1 MSLKTRRLAI
11 LAALLLVPVFGMF
24 GGYRL
29 LAATRATPASAVA
42 DALAQARAAGSFHLT
57 ADVQQ
62 TALPSGASVNVSSQD
77 GESILRVEGDVVYP
91 KADGQPDTRLVFAST
106 PKAPSIELRVVD
118 GQSYIGLADRWQ
130 RIDDPSLGGAPS
142 GDYLGYLAAVTNVAK
157 GGAVKTAAGNL
168 DRYTFDIDGPLYAE
182 YLRQRMQSQ
191 LAGQLPQGM
200 QLARSPRYEG
210 MKGKGELW
218 VDGEGRAR
226 RQMID
231 LSLPAAQGQPATQ
244 AHMSVDFSRFG
255 DYVPPITAPAPGA
268 NGALT
273 AAQAGA
279 AATPAASTTALSV
292 LHAALDPEALS
303 IGLGLAVAVFLA
315 MFVLALVR
323 PRRFRR
329 LYAAIVGVTILSML
343 STPLLNADIFARF
356 QTRTASAASLDTTL
370 SNIGATPAPD
380 QGPDKLAQQI
390 AQEIWG
396 RQSTAPQRPA
406 AVGETLPTDLRDC
419 RVLYADQG
427 IDPNGDDDNDGL
439 TNATEWCLGT
449 DFKQADTDGDT
460 ITDTLEVGGYTDA
473 QGHKWL
479 LDPLQDDTNRDG
491 IGDGGACSVDS
502 TGKLVCK
509 DTDGDGTPDLW
520 DTDIDGDGVPNSD
533 DLTPYGVPDP
543 SDPTKYVVP
552 PYRPSVDVEVG
563 GPITN
568 SVVYIDAQVQPK
580 NTAHLRYGLTYLDWP
595 DDNQGQIKD
604 LDKSTRDVLL
614 IPVLEISSPVKP
626 SLGAQYGIAAIT
638 STDKASFTLLV
649 PLDTVGDGGR
659 VSAFGARLAFTSA
672 EVGQGLSLTNGR
684 IQWMTQA
691 SLDSWA
697 NCKDPNGAQDSSNCK
712 VDTQQSIVATY
723 YEDLFRVTGLEV
735 SATSNVQ
742 IAQFGAPKAPE
753 LPTPGVNDEARQMM
767 NLMSGLAPSFLGYQN
782 PDLPAIVQNFK
793 ATGAGAPY
801 TTTWGLDPSQ
811 MAVSYA
817 TYGSRDEAL
826 ATTNMTTT
834 AALLNANYTPCSA
847 TTTGAV
853 TPTLAIAYQETSSNL
868 EASSPLVAINN
879 GDPSVTSSAGIGF
892 SFPLANTASSL
903 TRRVQLGQY
912 TCAIDAASGQPRW
925 QALTLGQV
933 QAEIARR
940 YPDSGQDQ
948 YRSLAL
954 LLFNSYY
961 TGRSR
966 IMSVNGQLMPYAGT
980 DADPAAFLD
989 FNRPA
994 AAATTMPEYVRLAY
1008 QLDSLVTNLQNRGT
1022 AEAFRN
1028 WNTALG
1034 SSQFYARVAALIGA
1048 PIFKFLLYTYRNY
1061 DGAGGLF
1068 YGIFAPIDDDVVID
1082 DKLAQLLENLGIT
1095 SSQLKA
1101 AGRGAWGQIWSGS
1114 ATGELQEAARYK
1126 INQAKENP
1134 TDEVTDEQIDAEA
1147 KYWKSSG
1154 FIIGVAVSAI
1164 LIITAWSMYSSA
1176 ASGLS
1181 GVARDSLL
1189 AQTIATTLLTV
1200 FQFIIDTI
1208 IGVIFSTGPGALVGL
1223 LLFLILYIIVGAITG
1238 DWNPL
1243 DAYSKL
1249 TEWLAKVVLFVDL
1262 FVNQPAVSAG
1272 SPDMTVSNSGAISNT
1287 GVISGSQIAMTTA
1300 TTTTLTANTN
1310 TRQFKAGN
1318 TWFNGRAGNIG
1329 DVKSSWA
1336 FAEVDKDPVFNNGQ
1350 APAYTQDFSVQNT
1363 TVTQGQNTVPG
1374 TNCDDDTTVDA
1385 NQKKLCH
1392 NTMKLSFQVTQPG
1405 RNLIIPFLQQMEA
1418 NLAYQKCVGFGFY
1431 NCSADMNYSRGP
1443 QQTDDPTDFN
1453 NARQS
1458 ITFDVLP
1465 GDVDSLW
1472 NWDVKDPVDTT
1483 SYDKWNVDKDGDALS
1498 ADQEAK
1504 YGTDPAKWDT
1514 DGDGLS
1520 DGYEVYVS
1528 HTDPTKVD
1536 TDGDGL
1542 SDRLEVDL
1550 LTDPLNADTDGD
1562 GLPDG
1567 QEACHLQADG
1577 TLAGGWDVRLD
1588 NGVSYHVCSDPLKA
1602 DEDGD
1607 GLTDAQEK
1615 QAGTSPWSPNTAPNL
1630 VFAVT
1635 PSVVHNGSLYSVLKP
1650 GDPLQVGLNL
1660 RNSTTAPISQA
1671 MALSYDAAA
1680 LSALAAG
1687 QQTGSAGYTPP
1698 TPTVGTGSLAWNFS
1712 QSALLTAEAM
1722 TSTLKGGAQAGLT
1735 TSARTTLQVT
1745 VPYSDTVAKAQ
1756 KVITGTQQVL
1766 IDADQPSSK
1775 VATPEANQAI
1785 KGKSFV
1791 IGGTSTDPTTWPVKI
1806 EVHATGTG
1814 YVNGQGQAYDS
1825 GWQTAG
1831 GVDNWTYTWTLPA
1844 DGVYG
1849 IQTRATDYV
1858 GNIETPAAPS
1868 SVIVDNTAPTAAF
1881 TNVQD
1886 GQALS
1891 NIRFNTFT
1899 IEGSATDLVSGAPQV
1914 AGVSVV
1920 QLSIDRR
1927 PWRNVAEFPSSAPQT
1942 ATWKY
1947 NWQFDASM
1955 YGSHSLAVRAVD
1967 ALGNIGPAKQ
1977 VTALV
1982 DNLPPT
1988 DIWSNAVDQVSTGA
2002 PFTFEGHADDTGNVP
2017 LPARPQPLEGG
2028 VTSTS
2033 IDPIQKAT
2041 VWLMPNGPT
2050 EDITK
2055 TVTWLGDV
2063 DGDGRADFAVGTPSS
2078 TVNGKANAGRVS
2090 ILYGKAGGWAVK
2102 PDAQALADAPSSFV
2116 GTVGAG
2122 LGQYV
2127 APAGDVN
2134 GDGLS
2139 DFLVGDPLNNQV
2151 YLIFGRVGAMGQVD
2165 PTSLSSTSNKTRG
2178 KIFTV
2183 NTGQVGRW
2191 MASAGDVN
2199 GDGFDDIL
2207 IGATGLPGGKG
2218 EVYLVL
2224 GSNPATGALGQGQS
2238 FALDDVTATRPILGG
2253 AFATDGA
2260 GVPAVGV
2267 GDLNNDQHADF
2278 VIADPNNSAGG
2289 SGPSVYVFLG
2299 GQAYTAKKVSA
2310 PASLKDTANGSFSA
2324 GAGVGSQVVPLGDVN
2339 GDNLPDFAYT
2349 NGNTPHVAYGRTS
2362 GWKLGLTPDVTF
2374 GGYTPA
2380 PNGFVAG
2387 VGDVDN
2393 DGKNDLLLGTLSGRA
2408 YLVLGRSD
2416 LASNQPVQAQ
2426 LSNVGAA
2433 ASAPFAAGADVNC
2446 DRSSDLLIVPIGEQ
2460 TAAKTAEARETK
2472 RAMRHELDLGPATAP
2487 VALSKLPTSA
2497 SGGWSEGSGV
2507 AGRAFSARATSKALA
2522 PAAAPVTR
2530 FVDDDYCATCGNDG
2544 HVWGTTAFANIQSA
2558 LDAAASG
2565 DTILVGPGSYAPAV
2579 VHGGKD
2585 YVTIQGVNPDAVF
2598 IDAAGGI
2605 GIQVFPPTD
2614 QTPSVAGIL
2623 GVTVQGLTI
2632 RNAQTGVQVNFGGTP
2647 GATDLNPQ
2655 IITIKQVVFNLDR
2668 PGSIGVDSRTSN
2680 VDVNQNTFVTNS
2692 SSVVAVRHGSAVK
2705 QGVFIRNNLFAALP
2719 NAAPL
2724 PAVWEDSGVGTV
2736 ADINHN
2742 GYASANGAAGD
2753 WLSAPPGTSS
2763 TSMTLVQVAFY
2774 SAPQGVY
2781 RLLATSA
2788 ARGKANGGADLGYY
2802 QYRGTAYVD
2811 PSYCEKCANNGH
2823 SWTVDAFADIQSAV
2837 NSGAQKVLVNPGL
2850 YRQSVYLVNGVRIF
2864 GSGAA
2869 LTVIAP
2875 PQTASGAVVG
2885 AEGVRAASLALVSL
2899 TGDDRVDGV
2908 QIDAGG
2914 AISVTRTIVR
2924 NTKTAVTVDG
2934 ANGGASALLVNN
2946 TIVSNDNGVAAT
2958 NNGNIDVRNTVFA
2971 YQTGTALS
2979 YQSTATTK
2987 LHTFNAFWRNGQDLM
3002 IDGNAVDQPGS
3013 GEVFLDSRFVDPSQQ
3028 DYRLKADSPLVDAGD
3043 PNDPSPP
3050 GTGLRVDIG
3059 YAQSAQAAVYVS
3071 QSYCATCLNDGLEW
3085 QVDAFDKIQD
3095 GINHVPAIPG
3105 VWTVGVAA
3113 NADPT
3118 QPYQENVTLRSGIR
3132 LVGSGADQTII
3143 DAGGSG
3149 SALTLNGVTDVEVT
3163 GFTVQNAGSGS
3174 GAGGLV
3180 VSGASNTITVTH
3192 NIFQANNGAAA
3203 SFDSSSTGVFAFNTA
3218 ANNTGSGL
3226 TVAGQGTWLQT
3237 RFNIFAYNGAGVA
3250 ASGGAQ
3256 VFDAYNLLF
3265 QNGSSNTSG
3274 FTPDTTDLVGV
3285 DPQFNN
3291 PDPNG
3296 PPDYSLPATSPAV
3309 NRIPTATF
3317 QPVPLGGGDQADLG
3331 YKELLATPI
3340 TLLFGKQGTTC
3351 AAGAAGVASVQVGVT
3366 KVTDPSQPPS
3376 STLPTTW
3383 TSATLK
3389 SAGQPGSYWS
3399 LAYSSFAG
3407 DGLYRLYTRP
3417 ADVSGNTI
3425 TDTTT
3430 NTASFRASFIGD
3442 GTPPVAQ
3449 VITPTT
3455 GLTSSAPALPL
3466 QATVSDFV
3474 TLGSSSQWN
3483 VARVYF
3489 LVDGQ
3494 VVTATSTLGSVGQY
3508 NAAVPLPDG
3517 AHTIQAVAV
3526 DRAGNVGQS
3535 SPASVTI
3542 ATTRNEAALL
3552 SPTPGA
3558 AVVSGTLTLAGA
3570 VHFVATDGQGQVEVL
3585 VDGTSQG
3592 KATLTDPTATS
3603 TRWAAPITLGGDGS
3617 HTITLRA
3624 SRTAGSSAAGD
3635 TVVTLIKDSVAPTI
3649 TVTPPTGVVTGTLNI
3664 AGTTSDATTGVAL
3677 IEGSADGGKTWSPAT
3692 LNANNWAW
3700 AYSVPSGVDYAAF
3713 PARIRATDRAG
3724 NVAVQPI
3731 VFIADNL
3738 GPTPFQAQLQ
3748 PTPGSHLTAPASAS
3762 LSWAPL
3768 TDGSGEVSVTA
3779 AVDQTSDTS
3788 PTTGSPVTGNSYTA
3802 QFTSA
3807 GTWYVHLVATDKV
3820 GNTTVRHFG
3829 PWLVGTAGGSLAKA
3843 DAGSGWQSSI
3853 QVNGFM
3859 DVSRGEWKL
3868 ASERLD
3874 VDPRPTQPQGLWTSF
3889 DATNLYIGW
3898 RGAEWG
3904 VDGAGYIYLDTRAG
3918 GTTKPWA
3925 GPAGTPSVA
3934 RSQTLPFEADFVV
3947 LLRATGSAVY
3957 RWTGSAWEEHT
3968 FGVAR
3973 TGAEGDTE
3981 IALPWA
3987 DLGATLPG
3995 VDVRMLAFDDA
4006 NGRIASV
4013 FPTNQSVLG
4022 PWTSA
4027 YHWTS
4032 ITPSTVA
4039 NAGQPKG
4046 SHVTLTV
4053 ANPRAS
4059 SRILGPNT
4067 AALWT
4072 LNVTNLDRVPMT
4084 DLMLEVTASSGATLQ
4099 SIQGLPGQSPSDH
4112 WLIPL
4117 GDLAPGA
4124 RTPITVTAGLG
4135 SNVTGIDQV
4144 TVTATVKSTSP
4155 SGDVVLAQSSSSRP
4169 VDNQPPRVAINLP
4182 AGGTLRSG
4190 RQTITGSASD
4200 KTGVGFVEV
4209 RVNDGPWVVTPSNVG
4224 GIFTNLGWTIGIDV
4238 PASGQVV
4245 IQARGH
4251 DIFGQVSEPV
4261 SATVTVDNT
4270 PPQVAVLLTDGAALK
4285 GPIATIAGEAS
4296 DPGSLSLRGAIQ
4308 KVEVSIDGGPWQV
4321 VPGPYSSAGAIPR
4334 PGAASLW
4341 RYNWKL
4347 PTEEGVVHTVRAR
4360 ATDPAGNV
4368 SNPSAPVTVMVDSVA
4383 PASEIV
4389 YPRPG
4394 MTVPETCQGAA
4405 ADQLLVW
4412 GYATDGWGIAQAQV
4426 SVDGGQKWTDA
4437 KTGAAAA
4444 ALLAGALCPDA
4455 AKADAAGATG
4465 TLWAATVTAPRGA
4478 VALRSRAID
4487 KAGNV
4492 EPLKAPVRV
4501 QSVTTPGEKSYTL
4514 YFPYVAHDFTG
4525 LGHTEA
4531 THVDGQSGGS
4541 LQLP

>member
-11 LAALLLVPVFGMF
+11 LAALLLLPVLGMF

-29 LAATRATPASAVA
+29 FAAGRATPSSAIA
-42 DALAQARAAGSFHLT
+42 DALAQTRAAGSFHLI
-57 ADVQQ
+57 AAVQQ

-77 GESILRVEGDVVYP
+77 GDSILRVEGDVVYP
-91 KADGQPDTRLVFAST
+91 NAGGQPDTRLAFVST
-106 PKAPSIELRVVD
+106 PKAPSIEMRVVD
-118 GQSYIGLADRWQ
+118 GKAYIGLADRWQ
-130 RIDDPSLGGAPS
+130 RIDDSSLAGAPN

-157 GGAVKTAAGNL
+157 GDAVKTAAGNL
-168 DRYTFDIDGPLYAE
+168 ERYTFDIDGPLYAE
-182 YLRQRMQSQ
+182 YLRQRMQTQ
-191 LAGQLPQGM
+191 LAGQLPEGM
-200 QLARSPRYEG
+200 RLARSPRYEG
-210 MKGKGELW
+210 MTGKGELW
-218 VDGEGRAR
+218 VDGDGRAR
-226 RQMID
+226 RQIID

-244 AHMSVDFSRFG
+244 ARMSVDFSRFG
-255 DYVPPITAPAPGA
+255 DYVPPITAPVPGP

-273 AAQAGA
+273 AAQPSA
-279 AATPAASTTALSV
+279 ASAPAASTTVLSV
-292 LHAALDPEALS
+292 LRAALDPEALS
-303 IGLGLAVAVFLA
+303 IALGLAAVVFFALFA
-315 MFVLALVR
+315 VALVR

-329 LYAAIVGVTILSML
+329 LYAAIVGVTIFSML

-356 QTRTASAASLDTTL
+356 KARTASAASLDTTL
-370 SNIGATPAPD
+370 SSIGATPAPD

-390 AQEIWG
+390 AREVWG
-396 RQSTAPQRPA
+396 QQPAAPRRPA
-406 AVGETLPTDLRDC
+406 AVGDTPPTDLRDC

-427 IDPNGDDDNDGL
+427 IDPNADDDNDGL

-449 DFKQADTDGDT
+449 DFKKADTDGDG

-479 LDPLQDDTNRDG
+479 LDPLSDDTNHDG
-491 IGDGGACSVDS
+491 IGDGGACSVDT

-509 DTDGDGTPDLW
+509 DTDGDGIPDLW
-520 DTDIDGDGVPNSD
+520 DTDIDGDGVPNRD
-533 DLTPYGVPDP
+533 DLTPYGIPNP

-552 PYRPSVDVEVG
+552 PYRPSMDVEVG

-684 IQWMTQA
+684 IEWMTQA

-697 NCKDPNGAQDSSNCK
+697 NCKDSSGAQDSSNCK

-735 SATSNVQ
+735 SASSNVQ
-742 IAQFGAPKAPE
+742 VAQFGAPKAPE
-753 LPTPGVNDEARQMM
+753 LPRPGVNDEARQMM

-782 PDLPAIVQNFK
+782 PDLPTIVQNFK
-793 ATGAGAPY
+793 ATGASAPY
-801 TTTWGLDPSQ
+801 TPTWGLDPSQ

-834 AALLNANYTPCSA
+834 AKLLNDNYTTCSIS
-847 TTTGAV
+847 TTLSM
-853 TPTLAIAYQETSSNL
+853 TPTLALAYQETNRNL
-868 EASSPLVAINN
+868 EATSLLVTISN
-879 GDPSVTSSAGIGF
+879 GDPSVTSAASIGF
-892 SFPLANTASSL
+892 SFPLGNTPA
-903 TRRVQLGQY
+903 TVMRRVQLGQY
-912 TCAIDAASGQPRW
+912 TCAADTNSGQARW
-925 QALTLGQV
+925 QALDLTQV
-933 QAEIARR
+933 QAEMARR
-940 YPDSGQDQ
+940 YPDNGQDQ
-948 YRSLAL
+948 YRGLAM
-954 LLFNSYY
+954 LLFSSYY

-966 IMSVNGQLMPYAGT
+966 VMSIDGQLLPYAGM
-980 DADPAAFLD
+980 DADPAAFQD

-994 AAATTMPEYVRLAY
+994 DGATTMPQYVRLAY
-1008 QLDSLVTNLQNRGT
+1008 QLDSLVTNLQNKGML
-1022 AEAFRN
+1022 EAFRD
-1028 WNTALG
+1028 WNSTIG
-1034 SSQFYARVAALIGA
+1034 SSQFYSRVAVLIGA
-1048 PIFKFLLYTYRNY
+1048 PVFKFFSTVVRQYSTVRVPTSVLMGRVADEPIWARTGPPAFSRPSALKSGFRVAW
-1061 DGAGGLF
+1061 DEAFGG
-1068 YGIFAPIDDDVVID
+1068 
-1082 DKLAQLLENLGIT
+1082 
-1095 SSQLKA
+1095 
-1101 AGRGAWGQIWSGS
+1101 WSGE
-1114 ATGELQEAARYK
+1114 AERGFAARG
-1126 INQAKENP
+1126 IITKENAA
-1134 TDEVTDEQIDAEA
+1134 AEKPVA
-1147 KYWKSSG
+1147 ATAERIEAESKYWKTSG
-1154 FIIGVAVSAI
+1154 FIIGVAISAI
-1164 LIITAWSMYSSA
+1164 LIITAWSMYSTA
-1176 ASGLS
+1176 ANSLS

-1208 IGVIFSTGPGALVGL
+1208 IGVVFSTGPGAIIGL

-1262 FVNQPAVSAG
+1262 FVNQPDVSAG
-1272 SPDMTVSNSGAISNT
+1272 SPNLTVSNSGAISNT
-1287 GVISGSQIAMTTA
+1287 GVISGSSIALTTA

-1318 TWFNGRAGNIG
+1318 TWFNGRAGNIS
-1329 DVKSSWA
+1329 DVKNSWA

-1350 APAYTQDFSVQNT
+1350 APAYTHDFSVQNT

-1374 TNCDDDTTVDA
+1374 TNCDDDATVDA

-1418 NLAYQKCVGFGFY
+1418 NLAYQKCIGFGFY

-1483 SYDKWNVDKDGDALS
+1483 TYDKWNVDPDADLLTK
-1498 ADQEAK
+1498 DQEAK

-1528 HTDPTKVD
+1528 HTDPTKAD

-1542 SDRLEVDL
+1542 PDDLEL
-1550 LTDPLNADTDGD
+1550 TLGTDPLNADTDGD

-1588 NGVSYHVCSDPLKA
+1588 NGSVYHVCSDPLKV

-1630 VFAVT
+1630 AFTVT
-1635 PSVVHNGSLYSVLKP
+1635 PSVVHNGSIYSALKP
-1650 GDPLQVGLNL
+1650 GDALQVDLNL
-1660 RNSTTAPISQA
+1660 RNTTAAPLNQA
-1671 MALSYDAAA
+1671 MTLDYDASS
-1680 LSALAAG
+1680 LSALAVG
-1687 QQTGSAGYTPP
+1687 QQTGSAGYAPP
-1698 TPTVGTGSLAWNFS
+1698 TPTVRTGSLSWDFS
-1712 QSALLTAEAM
+1712 QNALLTAEAM
-1722 TSTLKGGAQAGLT
+1722 TSTLKGGVHAGLT
-1735 TSARTTLQVT
+1735 TSARATLQVT
-1745 VPYSDTVAKAQ
+1745 VPYSDTIAKAP
-1756 KVITGTQQVL
+1756 KVMTGTQQVL
-1766 IDADQPSSK
+1766 IDADQPASK
-1775 VATPEANQAI
+1775 VAAPQANQAV

-1791 IGGTSTDPTTWPVKI
+1791 IGGTSTDPTTWPVKMELRI
-1806 EVHATGTG
+1806 TGTG

-1858 GNIETPAAPS
+1858 GNVETPAAPS
-1868 SVIVDNTAPTAAF
+1868 AVIVDNTAPTGAF

-1899 IEGSATDLVSGAPQV
+1899 IEGSASDLASGAPQV

-1927 PWRNVAEFPSSAPQT
+1927 PWRNVAEFPSSPPQT

-1967 ALGNIGPAKQ
+1967 ALGNVGPARQ
-1977 VTALV
+1977 VTVLV
-1982 DNLPPT
+1982 DNLAPT
-1988 DIWSNAVDQVSTGA
+1988 DIWSNAVDEVATGA

-2017 LPARPQPLEGG
+2017 LPARPQPLVGG

-2063 DGDGRADFAVGTPSS
+2063 NGDGRADFAVGTPSS
-2078 TVNGKANAGRVS
+2078 TVDGKTNAGRVS
-2090 ILYGKAGGWAVK
+2090 ILYGKAGGWPVK
-2102 PDAQALADAPSSFV
+2102 PDAQALADAPTSLV

-2151 YLIFGRVGAMGQVD
+2151 YLIFGRVGAMGQMD
-2165 PTSLSSTSNKTRG
+2165 PTSLISAAEKTRG

-2191 MASAGDVN
+2191 MAAAGDVN

-2207 IGATGLPGGKG
+2207 IGVTGLPGGKG
-2218 EVYLVL
+2218 VVYLVL
-2224 GSNPATGALGQGQS
+2224 GSNPATGTLGQAQA
-2238 FALDDVTATRPILGG
+2238 FALDDQTVTRPILGG

-2289 SGPSVYVFLG
+2289 SGPSVYVFHG
-2299 GQAYTAKKVSA
+2299 GPAYSAKKVSA

-2324 GAGVGSQVVPLGDVN
+2324 PAGVGRQVIPLGDVN
-2339 GDNLPDFAYT
+2339 GDKLPDFAYT
-2349 NGNTPHVAYGRTS
+2349 DGATPHIAYGRTS

-2374 GGYTPA
+2374 SGYTPA

-2416 LASNQPVQAQ
+2416 LATNQPVQAE

-2446 DRSSDLLIVPIGEQ
+2446 DRSSDLLIVPFGSQ
-2460 TAAKTAEARETK
+2460 VAAKTAEARETK
-2472 RAMRHELDLGPATAP
+2472 RAMRRELDLGPATAP
-2487 VALSKLPTSA
+2487 VPLTKLPTSE
-2497 SGGWSEGSGV
+2497 SGGWSDGSGG
-2507 AGRAFSARATSKALA
+2507 AGRTVSARVASKALA

-2544 HVWGTTAFANIQSA
+2544 HGWGTTAFATIQSA
-2558 LDAAASG
+2558 LDAASSG

-2623 GVTVQGLTI
+2623 GVTIQGLTI
-2632 RNAQTGVQVNFGGTP
+2632 RNAQTAVQVNFGGAP
-2647 GATDLNPQ
+2647 GTTDLNPQ
-2655 IITIKQVVFNLDR
+2655 IITIKQVMFNLDR

-2692 SSVVAVRHGSAVK
+2692 SSVVGVKHASAVQ
-2705 QGVFIRNNLFAALP
+2705 QGIFIRNNLFAALP

-2724 PAVWEDSGVGTV
+2724 PLVWEDRGLNTV

-2753 WLSAPPGTSS
+2753 WLSAPPGTAS
-2763 TSMTLVQVAFY
+2763 TTMTLVQAAFY
-2774 SAPQGVY
+2774 SAPQGVF

-2788 ARGKANGGADLGYY
+2788 ARGKANAGADLGYY
-2802 QYRGTAYVD
+2802 QYRGTVTVD
-2811 PSYCEKCANNGH
+2811 PSYCEKCGNNGH
-2823 SWTVDAFADIQSAV
+2823 TWNLDAFADIQSAV

-2850 YRQSVYLVNGVRIF
+2850 YRQSVYLVNGVRVF

-2899 TGDDRVDGV
+2899 TGDNRVDGV
-2908 QIDAGG
+2908 KIDAAG
-2914 AISVTRTIVR
+2914 AISVTRTVVR

-2971 YQTGTALS
+2971 FQTGTALS

-2987 LHTFNAFWRNGQDLM
+2987 LHTFNAFWRNGSPQQPQDLS
-3002 IDGNAVDQPGS
+3002 IDGNVVNQPGP
-3013 GEVFLDSRFVDPSQQ
+3013 GEIFADPRFVDPSQQ
-3028 DYRLKADSPLVDAGD
+3028 DYRLQADSPLVDAGD
-3043 PNDPSPP
+3043 PSDPSPP

-3071 QSYCATCLNDGLEW
+3071 QSYCAQCPNDGLEW

-3149 SALTLNGVTDVEVT
+3149 TALNLNGVTNVEVT
-3163 GFTVQNAGSGS
+3163 GFTVQNAGSGN

-3180 VSGASNTITVTH
+3180 VTGASNTITVTH
-3192 NIFQANNGAAA
+3192 NIVQANNGTAAG
-3203 SFDSSSTGVFAFNTA
+3203 FDSASTGVFAFNTV
-3218 ANNTGSGL
+3218 ANNTGTGL

-3256 VFDAYNLLF
+3256 VFDAYNLFF

-3274 FTPDTTDLVGV
+3274 FTPDPTDLVGI

-3331 YKELLATPI
+3331 YKELLATPV

-3351 AAGAAGVASVQVGVT
+3351 AAGASGVASVQVGIS

-3383 TSATLK
+3383 TPATLK

-3399 LAYSSFAG
+3399 VAYNSFQG
-3407 DGLYRLYTRP
+3407 DGVYRLYTRP
-3417 ADVSGNTI
+3417 ADESGNTV
-3425 TDTTT
+3425 TG
-3430 NTASFRASFIGD
+3430 TATFRASFIGD
-3442 GTPPVAQ
+3442 GTPPVTQ
-3449 VITPTT
+3449 LITPTT
-3455 GLTSSAPALPL
+3455 ALTTTAPALPL
-3466 QATVSDFV
+3466 QASVSDLV
-3474 TLGSSSQWN
+3474 TVGAASQWN

-3494 VVTATSTLGSVGQY
+3494 VVTATRALGAVGQY
-3508 NAAVPLPDG
+3508 NAVLPLPDG
-3517 AHTIQAVAV
+3517 AHTVQAVGV

-3535 SPASVTI
+3535 NPASVTI

-3552 SPTPGA
+3552 SPAPGA

-3570 VHFVATDGQGQVEVL
+3570 VHFAATDGQGQVEIL
-3585 VDGTSQG
+3585 VDGASQG
-3592 KATLTDPTATS
+3592 KAALADPAAKA
-3603 TRWAAPITLGGDGS
+3603 TRWSAPITLSSDGS
-3617 HTITLRA
+3617 HSITLRA
-3624 SRTAGSSAAGD
+3624 SRTAGSSASGD
-3635 TVVTLIKDSVAPTI
+3635 TVVTLVKDSVAPTI
-3649 TVTPPTGVVTGTLNI
+3649 AVTPPTGVVTGTLNI
-3664 AGTTSDATTGVAL
+3664 AGTASDTTTGVAL
-3677 IEGSADGGKTWSPAT
+3677 VEGSADGGKTWTPAT
-3692 LNANNWAW
+3692 LNGNNWAW

-3724 NVAVQPI
+3724 NVAVQHI

-3748 PTPGSHLTAPASAS
+3748 PTPGSHLTAPASVS

-3768 TDGSGEVSVTA
+3768 TDGSGQVSVTA
-3779 AVDQTSDTS
+3779 LVDQNSSTS
-3788 PTTGSPVTGNSYTA
+3788 PTTGDTVPGNSYTA
-3802 QFTSA
+3802 QFASA
-3807 GTWYVHLVATDKV
+3807 GTWYVHLAAKDKV

-3829 PWLVGTAGGSLAKA
+3829 PWLVGTAGGALAK
-3843 DAGSGWQSSI
+3843 DGAGSAWQSSI

-3859 DVSRGEWKL
+3859 DVPRGEWKL
-3868 ASERLD
+3868 ATERLD
-3874 VDPRPTQPQGLWTSF
+3874 VDPRPTRSQGLWTSF
-3889 DATNLYIGW
+3889 DATHLYIGW

-3904 VDGAGYIYLDTRAG
+3904 VDGAGYIYLDTKAG
-3918 GTTKPWA
+3918 GTKKSWA
-3925 GPAGTPSVA
+3925 GPASAPSAA
-3934 RSQTLPFEADFVV
+3934 RSQTLPFDADFVIF
-3947 LLRATGSAVY
+3947 LQGSRSAVY
-3957 RWTGSAWEEHT
+3957 QWMGSAWEEHD

-3987 DLGATLPG
+3987 DLGGTLPT

-4006 NGRIASV
+4006 NGRIASI

-4027 YHWTS
+4027 YRWTS
-4032 ITPSTVA
+4032 ITPTTVP

-4046 SHVTLTV
+4046 SHVTLAV

-4059 SRILGPNT
+4059 SRVLGPNS
-4067 AALWT
+4067 AAPWT
-4072 LNVTNLDRVPMT
+4072 LNVTNVDRVPLT
-4084 DLMLEVTASSGATLQ
+4084 GLTLEISASNGATLQ

-4117 GDLAPGA
+4117 GDLAPGPRA
-4124 RTPITVTAGLG
+4124 PITVTAGLG
-4135 SNVTGIDQV
+4135 SNVAGIDQV
-4144 TVTATVKSTSP
+4144 TVTATLKGASP
-4155 SGDVVLAQSSSSRP
+4155 SGDVILAQSSSSRS

-4182 AGGTLRSG
+4182 AGATLRSG
-4190 RQTITGSASD
+4190 RQIVTGSASD
-4200 KTGVGFVEV
+4200 QTGVSFVEV
-4209 RVNDGPWVVTPSNVG
+4209 RVNDGPWIVAPGDGG
-4224 GIFTNLGWTIGIDV
+4224 GISTNLGWKLGIDV
-4238 PASGQVV
+4238 PASGTFVV
-4245 IQARGH
+4245 QARGH
-4251 DIFGQVSEPV
+4251 DTFGQVGEPV
-4261 SATVTVDNT
+4261 AVTVSVDNT
-4270 PPQVAVLLTDGAALK
+4270 PPQVAVSLTNFAALK
-4285 GPIATIAGEAS
+4285 GRIATISGTAY
-4296 DPGSLSLRGAIQ
+4296 DPDPLTVHGGIAT
-4308 KVEVSIDGGPWQV
+4308 VEISIDGGPWQV
-4321 VPGPYSSAGAIPR
+4321 VPGPYSTAGVLPQ
-4334 PGAASLW
+4334 PGAPRLW

-4347 PTEEGVVHTVRAR
+4347 PSEEGVLHTIRAR

-4368 SNPSAPVTVMVDSVA
+4368 SSPSAPVTVVVDSIA
-4383 PASEIV
+4383 PTSEIV

-4394 MTVPETCQGAA
+4394 ATVPSACQGLGP
-4405 ADQLLVW
+4405 DQLLVW
-4412 GYATDGWGIAQAQV
+4412 GYATDGWGVAEAQV
-4426 SVDGGQKWTDA
+4426 SVDGGQTWADA
-4437 KTGAAAA
+4437 QTGAAAA
-4444 ALLAGALCPDA
+4444 ALLAGALCPDT
-4455 AKADAAGATG
+4455 AKADATRADG
-4465 TLWAATVTAPRGA
+4465 TLWAAKVSAPRGA
-4478 VALRSRAID
+4478 VALRSRTID

-4492 EPLKAPVRV
+4492 EPLKSPVRV
-4501 QSVTTPGEKSYTL
+4501 QSITTPGQKSYIL
-4514 YFPYVAHDFTG
+4514 YFPYVTRDSAG
-4525 LGHTEA
+4525 LGRGA
-4531 THVDGQSGGS
+4531 TTDVPGGRGGGVGR
-4541 LQLP
+4541 P